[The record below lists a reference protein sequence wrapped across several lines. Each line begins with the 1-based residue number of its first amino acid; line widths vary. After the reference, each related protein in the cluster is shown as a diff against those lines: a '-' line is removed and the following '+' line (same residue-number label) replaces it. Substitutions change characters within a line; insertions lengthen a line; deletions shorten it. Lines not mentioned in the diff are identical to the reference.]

1 MRVTNKSLHE
11 SIIAQLNG
19 VSSAMIAA
27 NQVISSGK
35 RINRLSDDPVG
46 LVSVLH
52 LKSSL
57 ANLDQLERNLGMGRS
72 WLKAGESALSET
84 ETILSDARA
93 LCVQMSSANV
103 GSAQRANA
111 VEVVDG
117 YLQQIL
123 ALANTEVGGRYI
135 FGGTKTDVA
144 PFVLNDTGVETP
156 VVTQWGS
163 QNHPRSEGVSTETSP
178 TVYTFRTQTAGRIG
192 AGAIVEW
199 STDGITW
206 TQHTP
211 AGGGPESVTGITN
224 GLLLDFGNQGDTLG
238 AGDSFT
244 VTCRDPSEVTEV
256 LYQGNGSPFSI
267 KIGKTMNVEVGR
279 NGEEIFGDDGFDWS
293 DPGAGHDNVF
303 KTLMDLKNH
312 LRLNDAESVQETL
325 TRLDDHLHNIQAVI
339 SDTGAKVLRLET
351 KETILQDLKLGYT
364 ERKSGIEDCDMA
376 EAVMNLKSKELAYQ
390 ASLASSSRVM
400 QLTLVDYL

>member
-11 SIIAQLNG
+11 SIVSQLNA
-19 VSSAMIAA
+19 VSSAMVAT

-35 RINRLSDDPVG
+35 KINRLSDDPVG
-46 LVSVLH
+46 LVSVLN
-52 LKSSL
+52 LRSSL
-57 ANLDQLERNLGMGRS
+57 SNIDQLERNLATGKS
-72 WLKAGESALSET
+72 WLEAGESALSET
-84 ETILSDARA
+84 ENILSEARA
-93 LCVQMSSANV
+93 LCVQMSSANLS
-103 GSAQRANA
+103 SAERSNA

-117 YLQQIL
+117 YLRQIL

-144 PFVLNDTGVETP
+144 PFVLNDTGVGTP

-163 QNHPRSEGVSTETSP
+163 ENHPRAEGLSAETSSV
-178 TVYTFRTQTAGRIG
+178 VYTFRTQTAGPIG
-192 AGAIVEW
+192 AGAVVEW

-211 AGGGPESVTGITN
+211 SGGGPEAVTGISN
-224 GLLLDFGNQGDTLG
+224 GLLIDFGNQGESLG

-244 VTCRDPSEVTEV
+244 VICRDPSEEVEV
-256 LYQGNGSPFSI
+256 LYQGNASPFSV
-267 KIGKTMNVEVGR
+267 KMGKTMNVEVGR
-279 NGEEIFGDDGFDWS
+279 NGEEIFGDDGFDWN
-293 DPGAGHDNVF
+293 DPSAGHDNLF
-303 KTLMDLKNH
+303 KTLMDLKNQ
-312 LRLNDAESVQETL
+312 LRLNDAESVREAL
-325 TRLDDHLHNIQAVI
+325 TKLDDHLETLRAAV
-339 SDTGAKVLRLET
+339 SDTGAKVLRLDT
-351 KETILQDLKLGYT
+351 KEAIIQDLRLGYT
-364 ERKSGIEDCDMA
+364 ERKSEIEDCDIA